1 MITCTATDAHSAA
14 GTATTTVLVT
24 DEVPVITFTITSTS
38 LNPSGTT
45 LITCSAADSASS
57 DINSIAATITGTA
70 KGTLSGTCTQSNTT
84 GIGSATLGTTG
95 CTYTAPAL
103 ASATDTIQCSATDTH
118 DLTKT
123 ATTQTITTTNI
134 PPTVTTPTAQ
144 NVDLE
149 FTLSNSDG
157 NLISNSYYQLDC
169 GIFPA
174 TSGVAPT
181 YEIPGTCTG
190 SVGSTICQ
198 AYPT

>member
-123 ATTQTITTTNI
+123 ATTH
-134 PPTVTTPTAQ
+134 TTPTAQ